1 MKNTSGFNIG
11 DRIKMKSS
19 VALQLS
25 IDIEG
30 SYGTVIDIYSSEKY
44 PWLNELDGNKAIVRL
59 DSGIRC
65 GEFAK
70 HSHAT
75 EGCVCARL
83 HYNAVLVGS
92 PTLNIEE
99 II

>member
-19 VALQLS
+19 AALQLA

-30 SYGTVIDIYSSEKY
+30 SYGTVIDICSSEKY
-44 PWLNELDGNKAIVRL
+44 PWLNEPDGNKAIVKL
-59 DSGIRC
+59 DSGVRC

-70 HSHAT
+70 HSYAT
-75 EGCVCARL
+75 EGCVVAKL
-83 HYNAVLVGS
+83 VYNAVFAGNS
-92 PTLNIEE
+92 TLNIEE